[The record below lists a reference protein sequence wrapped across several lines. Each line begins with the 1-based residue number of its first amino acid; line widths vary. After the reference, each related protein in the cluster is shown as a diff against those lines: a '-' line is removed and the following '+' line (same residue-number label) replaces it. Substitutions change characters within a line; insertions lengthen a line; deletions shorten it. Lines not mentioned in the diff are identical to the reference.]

1 MMVANGLKLLGAG
14 CICFGVNPFIGY
26 TLVGI
31 GAAAYSPASMAFSA
45 NSPPAI
51 S

>member
-26 TLVGI
+26 AGGDWRRLF
-31 GAAAYSPASMAFSA
+31 AAMPHSA
-45 NSPPAI
+45 NSPPACEG
-51 S
+51 